1 MLVLIL
7 PADLDA
13 TYHPDLRQNVFVKEE
28 YHFLNVSG
36 IGMFIVYDTFD
47 CALECLSN
55 PSCLSLNLAASQGAD
70 GKFWCELLTSDKYIN
85 PCEYKENKTSH
96 HFVLKVGL
104 I

>member
-1 MLVLIL
+1 MKGFENMLVLIL
-7 PADLDA
+7 PADL
-13 TYHPDLRQNVFVKEE
+13 FVKEE

-36 IGMFIVYDTFD
+36 IGMFTVYDPFD

-55 PSCLSLNLAASQGAD
+55 PLCLSLNLAASKGAD

-85 PCEYKENKTSH
+85 PCEYKENMTSH
-96 HFVLKVGL
+96 HFFLKVGL

>member
-28 YHFLNVSG
+28 YHFSNVSG

-55 PSCLSLNLAASQGAD
+55 PSCLSLNLAASKGAD
-70 GKFWCELLTSDKYIN
+70 GKFWCELLTSGKYIN

-96 HFVLKVGL
+96 HFFLKVGL

>member
-47 CALECLSN
+47 CAVECLSN
-55 PSCLSLNLAASQGAD
+55 PSCLSLNLAASKGAD

-96 HFVLKVGL
+96 HFFLKVGL

>member
-7 PADLDA
+7 PADL
-13 TYHPDLRQNVFVKEE
+13 FVKEE

-36 IGMFIVYDTFD
+36 IGMFTVYDPFD

-55 PSCLSLNLAASQGAD
+55 PSCLSLNMAASKGAD

-85 PCEYKENKTSH
+85 PCEYKDFTSL
-96 HFVLKVGL
+96 FLEGGFNLSMVGR
-104 I
+104 